1 MFPIGVPRSLAC
13 DSTQPR
19 RVPRRVVLFFISDVR
34 ETLMPFRHAPRL
46 ETVIMGALVG
56 LSLSIAPVLAAGD
69 PEPPPAAAAPAPA
82 HPPPAANS
90 KSSPGMSSQKGK
102 KKKNDQQSQQ
112 EYQEYIDGYKAA
124 RALVL
129 DGKYEDA
136 IQAFRAL
143 GHDESA
149 EVANY
154 VGYAYRKLGDYDL
167 SKTWY
172 DRALAADPDHVRTWE
187 YYGLWHLEQGNKLKA
202 QDFLEKVHAL
212 CGNTTCQEYID
223 LKAAIEDG
231 RNSY

>member
-1 MFPIGVPRSLAC
+1 
-13 DSTQPR
+13 
-19 RVPRRVVLFFISDVR
+19 
-34 ETLMPFRHAPRL
+34 MPLRHAHRL
-46 ETVIMGALVG
+46 ETVITGALVG
-56 LSLSIAPVLAAGD
+56 LALSIAPVLAAGD

-90 KSSPGMSSQKGK
+90 KSNSGMSTQKTR
-102 KKKNDQQSQQ
+102 KKKNDQQSQ
-112 EYQEYIDGYKAA
+112 QEYIDGYKAA

-143 GHDESA
+143 GHDDSA

-154 VGYAYRKLGDYDL
+154 VGYAYRKIGDYEL
-167 SKTWY
+167 SKVWY

-202 QDFLEKVHAL
+202 QDFLDKVHAL

>member
-1 MFPIGVPRSLAC
+1 
-13 DSTQPR
+13 
-19 RVPRRVVLFFISDVR
+19 
-34 ETLMPFRHAPRL
+34 MPLRHAHRL
-46 ETVIMGALVG
+46 ETVITGALIG

-69 PEPPPAAAAPAPA
+69 PEPPPAAATRAPMP
-82 HPPPAANS
+82 PPPAAKS
-90 KSSPGMSSQKGK
+90 KSNPGGVSSQKTK
-102 KKKNDQQSQQ
+102 KKKSDQQSQQ
-112 EYQEYIDGYKAA
+112 QYQEYSDGYKAA

-136 IQAFRAL
+136 IQAFHAL
-143 GHDESA
+143 GHDDSA

-154 VGYAYRKLGDYDL
+154 VGYAYRKLGDYQL
-167 SKTWY
+167 SKVWY

>member
-1 MFPIGVPRSLAC
+1 
-13 DSTQPR
+13 
-19 RVPRRVVLFFISDVR
+19 
-34 ETLMPFRHAPRL
+34 MPLRHAHRL
-46 ETVIMGALVG
+46 ETVITGALVG
-56 LSLSIAPVLAAGD
+56 LALSIAPVLAVGD

-90 KSSPGMSSQKGK
+90 KSNSGMSTQKTR
-102 KKKNDQQSQQ
+102 KKKNDQQSQ
-112 EYQEYIDGYKAA
+112 QEYIDGYKAA

-143 GHDESA
+143 GHDDSA

-154 VGYAYRKLGDYDL
+154 VGYAYRKIGDYEL
-167 SKTWY
+167 SKVWY

-212 CGNTTCQEYID
+212 CGNTTCQEYVD

>member
-1 MFPIGVPRSLAC
+1 
-13 DSTQPR
+13 
-19 RVPRRVVLFFISDVR
+19 
-34 ETLMPFRHAPRL
+34 MPLRHAHRL
-46 ETVIMGALVG
+46 ETVITGALVG
-56 LSLSIAPVLAAGD
+56 LALSIVPVLAAGD

-90 KSSPGMSSQKGK
+90 KSNSGMSTQKTR
-102 KKKNDQQSQQ
+102 KKKNDQQSQ
-112 EYQEYIDGYKAA
+112 QEYIDGYKAA

-143 GHDESA
+143 GHDDSA

-154 VGYAYRKLGDYDL
+154 VGYAYRKIGDYEL
-167 SKTWY
+167 SKVWY

>member
-1 MFPIGVPRSLAC
+1 MRSSA
-13 DSTQPR
+13 PE
-19 RVPRRVVLFFISDVR
+19 PN
-34 ETLMPFRHAPRL
+34 ETNTAPGATGWLMPTWVQSLQDTPSKARSCRSS
-46 ETVIMGALVG
+46 GALPPWKVTVAR
-56 LSLSIAPVLAAGD
+56 LLAATSNGD
-69 PEPPPAAAAPAPA
+69 PVPWGRPPTR
-82 HPPPAANS
+82 
-90 KSSPGMSSQKGK
+90 

-129 DGKYEDA
+129 DGKYEGA

-143 GHDESA
+143 GHDDSA

-154 VGYAYRKLGDYDL
+154 VGYAYRKLGDYEL
-167 SKTWY
+167 SKVWY
-172 DRALAADPDHVRTWE
+172 DRALAADPEHVRTWE

-202 QDFLEKVHAL
+202 HDFLEKVHAL
-212 CGNTTCQEYID
+212 CGNTTCQEYVD

>member
-1 MFPIGVPRSLAC
+1 
-13 DSTQPR
+13 
-19 RVPRRVVLFFISDVR
+19 
-34 ETLMPFRHAPRL
+34 MPLRHAHRL
-46 ETVIMGALVG
+46 ETVITGALVG
-56 LSLSIAPVLAAGD
+56 LALSIAPVLAAGD

-90 KSSPGMSSQKGK
+90 KSNSGMSTQKTR
-102 KKKNDQQSQQ
+102 KKKNDQQSQ
-112 EYQEYIDGYKAA
+112 QEYIDGYKAA

-143 GHDESA
+143 GHDDSA

-154 VGYAYRKLGDYDL
+154 VGYAYRKIGDYEL
-167 SKTWY
+167 SKVWY

>member
-1 MFPIGVPRSLAC
+1 
-13 DSTQPR
+13 
-19 RVPRRVVLFFISDVR
+19 
-34 ETLMPFRHAPRL
+34 MPLGKAHRL
-46 ETVIMGALVG
+46 ETVLTVALFG
-56 LSLSIAPVLAAGD
+56 LSVSIAPALAAGD

-82 HPPPAANS
+82 PQPAPPPPAAKS
-90 KSSPGMSSQKGK
+90 KSNTGMSSQKPK

-129 DGKYEDA
+129 DGKYDEA
-136 IQAFRAL
+136 IRAFRAL
-143 GHDESA
+143 GHDDSA

-154 VGYAYRKLGDYDL
+154 VGYAYRKIGDYEL
-167 SKTWY
+167 SKVWY

-212 CGNTTCQEYID
+212 CGNTTCQEYVD
-223 LKAAIEDG
+223 LKTAIDEG